1 MRRTVAAATMAASLT
16 LGGAAGAV
24 LFVPSLSGAQTD
36 ETTTDE
42 TTTDESPERAGF
54 LADALAPLVTDGTI
68 TQAQADAVI
77 EALRENRPDRP
88 FGHHRFHAAQA
99 VLDVLGIDAD
109 ALRDA
114 LADGQTLAEIAEAN
128 GTTAQA
134 VIDAMVGEAEECLD
148 QAVEDGRLTEEQA
161 AEKLA
166 EITEHIT
173 GVVNGD
179 IEPHLGRRG
188 PAGHRFGGPGSGEM
202 PADQPTDS

>member
-1 MRRTVAAATMAASLT
+1 MRKTVAAATMAASLT

-36 ETTTDE
+36 QTPTDE
-42 TTTDESPERAGF
+42 TAGEESRDHDGF

-77 EALRENRPDRP
+77 QTLREARPERA
-88 FGHHRFHAAQA
+88 FGHHGFHAAQA

-128 GTTAQA
+128 GVTAQA
-134 VIDAMVGEAEECLD
+134 VIDAMVGEAEERLD
-148 QAVEDGRLTEEQA
+148 QAVDDGRLTEEEA
-161 AEKLA
+161 GEKLA
-166 EITEHIT
+166 EITGHIT

-188 PAGHRFGGPGSGEM
+188 PGGHRFGGRGGEP
-202 PADQPTDS
+202 PADQPSDS

>member
-1 MRRTVAAATMAASLT
+1 MRKTVAAAAMAASLT
-16 LGGAAGAV
+16 VGGAAGAV

-42 TTTDESPERAGF
+42 TGVEAPDRDGF
-54 LADALAPLVTDGTI
+54 LADVLAPLVSDGTL

-77 EALRENRPDRP
+77 DALREARPERG

-114 LADGQTLAEIAEAN
+114 IADGQTLAEIAEAN

-134 VIDAMVGEAEECLD
+134 VIDAMVAEAQERLD
-148 QAVEDGRLTEEQA
+148 QAVEDGRLTEDEA

-188 PAGHRFGGPGSGEM
+188 PGGHRFGGPGGGEM
-202 PADQPTDS
+202 PADEPTDS